1 MLYKD
6 NAKSVLKTVLSLSLG
21 FPYAALTIESSFAQS
36 SACRGSWSLRSVGA
50 GSATLDRCEF
60 WMGMTGWSSSL
71 YSEHLGI
78 SGANCFISSEIQSN
92 WSSEMFLPWCG
103 GKRRQS
109 HSQLTNKS
117 SLCYIKTK
125 WNQMLYIKTKWD
137 AIKTRLALFYF
148 LQHHAFLQVICILR
162 PASTPAVTI
171 LCAHIGKSST

>member
-1 MLYKD
+1 M
-6 NAKSVLKTVLSLSLG
+6 LSLSLG
-21 FPYAALTIESSFAQS
+21 FPYAAPTIESSLAQS
-36 SACRGSWSLRSVGA
+36 SVRRGSWSLRRLGA
-50 GSATLDRCEF
+50 GCATMGWCERL
-60 WMGMTGWSSSL
+60 GMRGWSSSL
-71 YSEHLGI
+71 YSPS
-78 SGANCFISSEIQSN
+78 SGTIAANCFISSEIQSN

-103 GKRRQS
+103 GKRKQS

>member
-21 FPYAALTIESSFAQS
+21 FPYAALTIWSSFAQS
-36 SACRGSWSLRSVGA
+36 PACSGSESLRSVGA
-50 GSATLDRCEF
+50 GCAMGWCEF

-71 YSEHLGI
+71 YSWQTGI
-78 SGANCFISSEIQSN
+78 SGAKFFISSEIHSN

-103 GKRRQS
+103 GKRKQS

-162 PASTPAVTI
+162 PASVPAVTI
-171 LCAHIGKSST
+171 LCAHIGNSST